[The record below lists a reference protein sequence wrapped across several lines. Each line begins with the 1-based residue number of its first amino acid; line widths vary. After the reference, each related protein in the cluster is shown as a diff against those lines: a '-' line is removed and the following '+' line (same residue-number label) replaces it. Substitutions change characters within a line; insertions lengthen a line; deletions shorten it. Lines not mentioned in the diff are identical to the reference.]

1 MGTQEETRMSLFD
14 AIIRRRSH
22 RGLFQDKPIVHG
34 DLEQLLEAARWAPS
48 PFNVQPWE
56 FLIVREREGKIA
68 LAILTKTS
76 IAEQLKDAKFLDD
89 NSRWAR
95 LTDEEWKVRRD
106 GILLADYVD
115 LPRILS
121 NKPNTIDSLLKN
133 AKHLSILGRIGLGRL
148 VAKKMS
154 DLVRTSPLLI
164 LVLMYSERRPP
175 GKGATRWM
183 WLGMGAMIQNLLLT
197 AVTLRIG
204 AQFVSAPLEREADR
218 ERIRE
223 IFDIPDS
230 IEIVSLLRL
239 GYADASDEK
248 SVRLRTSDFSQFE
261 KYTPYGR
268 PVDES

>member
-1 MGTQEETRMSLFD
+1 M
-14 AIIRRRSH
+14 
-22 RGLFQDKPIVHG
+22 
-34 DLEQLLEAARWAPS
+34 LLDG
-48 PFNVQPWE
+48 Q
-56 FLIVREREGKIA
+56 REGKIA
-68 LAILTKTS
+68 LADLTKTS

-95 LTDEEWKVRRD
+95 LTDEEWKNRRD

-121 NKPNTIDSLLKN
+121 NKPNVTDSLLKS
-133 AKHLSILGRIGLGRL
+133 ARHLSILGRFGLGRM

-164 LVLMYSERRPP
+164 LVLMNTDMRPP
-175 GKGATRWM
+175 GEGATRWM

-204 AQFVSAPLEREADR
+204 TQFVSAPLERQADR
-218 ERIRE
+218 QRIRE
-223 IFDIPDS
+223 IFDIPGS

-239 GYADASDEK
+239 GYADASHDK

-261 KYTPYGR
+261 KYTPSCH